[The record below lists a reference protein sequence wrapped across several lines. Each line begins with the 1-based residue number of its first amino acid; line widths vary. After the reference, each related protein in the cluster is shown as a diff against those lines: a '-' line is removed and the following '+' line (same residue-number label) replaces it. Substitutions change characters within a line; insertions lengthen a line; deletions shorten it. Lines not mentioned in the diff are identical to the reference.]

1 MSEILRPPDSTASS
15 PAPTASPATAAV
27 PFAFSRPAWHQS
39 YWTRQF
45 LTFAADPLGLT
56 GLLILIGFLGLAV
69 VGPGLAPYDPIEIQY
84 LPTGEI
90 ARTQPP
96 SGTYWFG
103 TTATGRD
110 VFSQTVTGARVAVL
124 VGFLSAVATVFI
136 GSNVGLLA
144 GYYGGRFDDVLMR
157 IVDIT
162 YGVPF
167 LPFAIILVSLL
178 GPSVWNIILVISL
191 LFWRTTARVV
201 RSQVLSLRQRPFVWS
216 ARAAGASHLH
226 IIYRHVMPNVLP
238 LILLYAALEVGSSV
252 LTEAGLSFLGFG
264 DPTLPSWG
272 TVLRDA
278 FKGGAIRSAWWWLV
292 PPGVSI
298 SLFVVATYM
307 VGRSLEFI
315 ADPRLRR
322 GE

>member
-1 MSEILRPPDSTASS
+1 MSETLRPADPTAASS
-15 PAPTASPATAAV
+15 APTTLRSAAAPSLAV
-27 PFAFSRPAWHQS
+27 HRPSWRQS
-39 YWTRQF
+39 WWTRQF
-45 LTFAADPLGLT
+45 LTFAADPLGVI

-69 VGPGLAPYDPIEIQY
+69 FGPALAPYDPIEIQY

-90 ARTQPP
+90 ARNQPP
-96 SGTYWFG
+96 SATYRFG
-103 TTATGRD
+103 TTGTGRD
-110 VFSQTVTGARVAVL
+110 VFSQTVIGARVAVI

-136 GSNVGLLA
+136 GSNIGLLA

-157 IVDIT
+157 VVDIT
-162 YGVPF
+162 YGIPF

-191 LFWRTTARVV
+191 LFWRTTARVI

-216 ARAAGASHLH
+216 ARAAGASDLH

-238 LILLYAALEVGSSV
+238 LIMLYAALEVGSSV

-278 FKGGAIRSAWWWLV
+278 FKGGAIRGAWWWIV

-315 ADPRLRR
+315 ADPRLRQ
-322 GE
+322 GD